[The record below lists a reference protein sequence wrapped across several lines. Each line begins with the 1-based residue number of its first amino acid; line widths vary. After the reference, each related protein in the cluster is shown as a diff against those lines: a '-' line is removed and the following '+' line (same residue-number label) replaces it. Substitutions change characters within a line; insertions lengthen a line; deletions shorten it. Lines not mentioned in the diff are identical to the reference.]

1 MGRVALVDGDR
12 RDVESDISTPQRS
25 QNHATIWVTMNRGTQ
40 FLAAFALAYVWFV
53 TVGGQQVPLRPKL
66 VLVVSIDQMRVD
78 YLSRFTPLY
87 TGGLKRLID
96 RGAVFNHAYYRHAS
110 TETGPGHAVL
120 LSGRHP
126 SHSGIVA
133 NEWWDPFLKK
143 SINVVDDPFHRPVG
157 GEGRSASPANAL
169 SFTVGDA
176 LKLKTAGSRV
186 VGVSLKDRSAI
197 LMAGRRGDAAYWYE
211 VDGGNFITS
220 TYYADEAP
228 PWLTRW
234 NRLRLPDQYAGKKW
248 VRLLADDEAYK
259 KYAGADAI
267 EGEWDRKDTVFPH
280 AIRGNPPERL
290 YYDDFRRTP
299 FADEVTL
306 SIALEAMKAHQL
318 GQDEDTDI
326 FAVGFSATDV
336 IGHTY
341 GPESQE
347 VMDQLLRLDSVLD
360 KLFQAIDDSV
370 GLDNTLVVLS
380 ADHGSLP
387 LVENLQSQGID
398 ARRASPN
405 ILRNA
410 VQDAFARRF
419 PGIQGLIAYFA
430 TDIYLDED
438 VIRLNRLDRETLERT
453 AIDALMSTGLV
464 EKVYTHSDL
473 MTTYS
478 ADPQRR
484 LFQNAF
490 FQPRS
495 PHLNVLLKKY
505 VYLSSQV
512 GGTGHGTAHDYDRH
526 VPIVFMGQQIKS
538 GLYQEECGPEDI
550 APTIAH
556 LLGLTFPREYDSR
569 LLLEMLTVN

>member
-1 MGRVALVDGDR
+1 M
-12 RDVESDISTPQRS
+12 
-25 QNHATIWVTMNRGTQ
+25 
-40 FLAAFALAYVWFV
+40 
-53 TVGGQQVPLRPKL
+53 L
-66 VLVVSIDQMRVD
+66 VLSIDQMRVD
-78 YLSRFTPLY
+78 YLSRFAPLY
-87 TGGLKRLID
+87 RGGLKRLTE
-96 RGAVFNHAYYRHAS
+96 RGAVFNNARYRHAS
-110 TETGPGHAVL
+110 TETGPGHSVL

-133 NEWWDPFLKK
+133 NDWWDPYLKK
-143 SINVVDDPFHRPVG
+143 LINVVDDPFHLPLG
-157 GEGRSASPANAL
+157 GEGRSASPVNAL
-169 SFTVGDA
+169 SFTVGDV
-176 LKLKTAGSRV
+176 LKLGNANSRV

-197 LMAGRRGDAAYWYE
+197 LMAGRRADAAYWYE
-211 VDGGNFITS
+211 TAGGNFITS
-220 TYYADEAP
+220 TYYAREAP

-234 NRLRLPDQYAGKKW
+234 NRLRLPDTYAGKKW
-248 VRLLADDEAYK
+248 TRLLADEDVYE
-259 KYAGADAI
+259 KYAGPDAI

-306 SIALEAMKAHQL
+306 SVALEAMNAHQL
-318 GQDEDTDI
+318 GQDEHTDI

-347 VMDQLLRLDSVLD
+347 IMDQLLRLDSVLE

-370 GLDNTLVVLS
+370 GLANTLVVLS

-387 LVENLQSQGID
+387 LVENLRSQGIE
-398 ARRASPN
+398 ARRASPD
-405 ILRNA
+405 ILKNA
-410 VQDAFARRF
+410 VQGALDRRF
-419 PGIQGLIAYFA
+419 PGVQGLMAYFA
-430 TDIYLDED
+430 TDIYFDEE
-438 VIRLNRLDRETLERT
+438 VIRLNRLDRATVERT

-473 MTTYS
+473 MTPYS
-478 ADPQRR
+478 ADPQMR

-495 PHLNVLLKKY
+495 PHLNVLVKKY
-505 VYLSSQV
+505 VYLNSQV

-526 VPIVFMGQQIKS
+526 IPIIFMGEKIKS
-538 GLYQEECGPEDI
+538 GIYQAECGPEDI
-550 APTIAH
+550 APTLAH
-556 LLGLTFPREYDSR
+556 LLGLTYPREYDSR